1 MGIPNSKVEEDL
13 ARLSALLSSRGWWTF
28 SNRWMWT
35 SPALS
40 TRKKLRLIGSFAS
53 HQRKE
58 KFAKL
63 NTDQL
68 FAAVD
73 KDGNGKIE
81 LSEWIEFWTNV
92 KKAGHSEEEISEEV
106 RFRLTRSNA
115 WRHGKAGASSKG

>member
-1 MGIPNSKVEEDL
+1 MCF
-13 ARLSALLSSRGWWTF
+13 RRWTL
-28 SNRWMWT
+28 T
-35 SPALS
+35 SPGRS
-40 TRKKLRLIGSFAS
+40 TRRKPKPIGNTALY
-53 HQRKE
+53 QRANKY
-58 KFAKL
+58 AKL

-106 RFRLTRSNA
+106 RSSLTRSSV
-115 WRHGKAGASSKG
+115 WRLAKDGASSKE